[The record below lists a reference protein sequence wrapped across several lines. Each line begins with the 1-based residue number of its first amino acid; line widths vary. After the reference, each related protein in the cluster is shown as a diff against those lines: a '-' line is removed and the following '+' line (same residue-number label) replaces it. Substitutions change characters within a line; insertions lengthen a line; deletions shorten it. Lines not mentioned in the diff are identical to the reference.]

1 MRESHNK
8 ELCIIQFSDISIMG
22 WQINIIIDG
31 WYILIC
37 HIVLIIK
44 VYFKLIL
51 MWNILKPQMLPSNF
65 KLMVADKGPYTQ
77 SYIFSSSQ
85 VWIKELDHKE
95 SWAPKNLCFWIMV
108 LKKSPLQ
115 FKEIKP
121 VNPKGKQP
129 WIFIGRNDAKASI
142 LWSPDA
148 KSQLIGKD
156 PDAGKDWGKEEKGVT
171 EDEMIGWHH
180 WLHGN
185 EFEQSQGVSEG
196 QGSLTYCSSWGCKE
210 WDMT

>member
-44 VYFKLIL
+44 AY
-51 MWNILKPQMLPSNF
+51 F

-129 WIFIGRNDAKASI
+129 WIFIGRTDAEAKAPI
-142 LWSPDA
+142 L
-148 KSQLIGKD
+148 
-156 PDAGKDWGKEEKGVT
+156 
-171 EDEMIGWHH
+171 
-180 WLHGN
+180 
-185 EFEQSQGVSEG
+185 
-196 QGSLTYCSSWGCKE
+196 
-210 WDMT
+210 

>member
-44 VYFKLIL
+44 AYFKLIL

-95 SWAPKNLCFWIMV
+95 SWAPKNLCFWTV
-108 LKKSPLQ
+108 LL
-115 FKEIKP
+115 
-121 VNPKGKQP
+121 
-129 WIFIGRNDAKASI
+129 
-142 LWSPDA
+142 
-148 KSQLIGKD
+148 
-156 PDAGKDWGKEEKGVT
+156 EKT
-171 EDEMIGWHH
+171 LE
-180 WLHGN
+180 
-185 EFEQSQGVSEG
+185 S
-196 QGSLTYCSSWGCKE
+196 SLYCK
-210 WDMT
+210 

>member
-129 WIFIGRNDAKASI
+129 WIFIGRTDAEAKAPI
-142 LWSPDA
+142 L
-148 KSQLIGKD
+148 
-156 PDAGKDWGKEEKGVT
+156 
-171 EDEMIGWHH
+171 
-180 WLHGN
+180 
-185 EFEQSQGVSEG
+185 
-196 QGSLTYCSSWGCKE
+196 
-210 WDMT
+210 

>member
-1 MRESHNK
+1 MTNRWGKSGK
-8 ELCIIQFSDISIMG
+8 K
-22 WQINIIIDG
+22 WQI
-31 WYILIC
+31 LISWAPKSLWMVTAAMKLR
-37 HIVLIIK
+37 HLLLERKAMTDIVLK
-44 VYFKLIL
+44 SRDHFA
-51 MWNILKPQMLPSNF
+51 N
-65 KLMVADKGPYTQ
+65 KGLYSQ
-77 SYIFSSSQ
+77 NYGFSSSH
-85 VWIKELDHKE
+85 VRMWELDHKE
-95 SWAPKNLCFWIMV
+95 GWALKNSCFWTVV
-108 LKKSPLQ
+108 LERTLESPLDC
-115 FKEIKP
+115 KEIKP